1 MWDTVCIWSWAV
13 GLVALSVKKNFMML
27 SLVNRY
33 YMKQEL
39 NSFISSDESKPTKKN
54 WPWEESVFF
63 FY

>member
-13 GLVALSVKKNFMML
+13 GLVALFVKKNFMML

-39 NSFISSDESKPTKKN
+39 NSFISSDESKPTKKTDH
-54 WPWEESVFF
+54 ERSQSF